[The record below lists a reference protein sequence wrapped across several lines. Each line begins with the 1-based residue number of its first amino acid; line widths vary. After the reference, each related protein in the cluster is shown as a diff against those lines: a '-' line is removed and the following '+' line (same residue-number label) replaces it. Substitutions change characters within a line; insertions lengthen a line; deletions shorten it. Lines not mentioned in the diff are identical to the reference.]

1 MVCCS
6 RISGFVPRCT
16 RLPPRQT
23 KIRPGSPS
31 CTRSTSFIE
40 SSTDSFLFPPQ
51 DDRSYRRS
59 IRDELREQKIRKRP
73 GRSYPRA
80 VKRKMSRFP
89 VTTRALRH
97 AAYKL
102 RSLEVE
108 IA

>member
-1 MVCCS
+1 MVCSS

-23 KIRPGSPS
+23 RIRPSSHS
-31 CTRSTSFIE
+31 CTHSTSSIE
-40 SSTDSFLFPPQ
+40 SFIDSFLFPPQ

-59 IRDELREQKIRKRP
+59 VRDELREQKIRKRP

-80 VKRKMSRFP
+80 VKRKMSGFP
-89 VTTRALRH
+89 VTTTALRH
-97 AAYKL
+97 AAYKV
-102 RSLEVE
+102 RSSEVE